1 MRANRHAGQSIG
13 GCVKWVGHGGYG
25 PSLIR
30 SAIDCEAMRMR
41 AVVHVRHV
49 L

>member
-1 MRANRHAGQSIG
+1 MRANRHAGQNNG
-13 GCVKWVGHGGYG
+13 GCVEWVGHGDDG

-30 SAIDCEAMRMR
+30 SAIDREAMRMR
-41 AVVHVRHV
+41 AVVNVRQV